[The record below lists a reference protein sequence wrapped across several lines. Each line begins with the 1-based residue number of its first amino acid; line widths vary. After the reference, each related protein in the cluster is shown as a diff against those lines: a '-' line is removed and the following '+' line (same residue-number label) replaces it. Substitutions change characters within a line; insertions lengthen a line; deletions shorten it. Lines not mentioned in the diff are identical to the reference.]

1 MNLKR
6 VIAMAAVCGTAA
18 IGVGAVL
25 PAGAQTPS
33 GSSSPPAT
41 ATGNAPEPPSESTG
55 CQFGVWP
62 ADVQG
67 RPVQLQP
74 GATAG
79 LYLWHDTYG
88 WHAFVTHANHKPAV
102 FRITVKSSTKIYGV
116 ETHDE
121 SGDAVIEHA
130 DDHAVTL
137 RATNW
142 GYIDGMNFRTACGRG
157 IEVSGTIDGH
167 PLDAAHVFVGHDGDH
182 PDQFPVVI
190 TRS

>member
-6 VIAMAAVCGTAA
+6 VIAMAAVCGTVA
-18 IGVGAVL
+18 IGMGAVL
-25 PAGAQTPS
+25 QAGAQPS
-33 GSSSPPAT
+33 SGPPSAA
-41 ATGNAPEPPSESTG
+41 ATGSAPEPSSETTG
-55 CQFGVWP
+55 CRFGQWP
-62 ADVQG
+62 TSVQG
-67 RPVQLQP
+67 RPMQLQA

-88 WHAFVTHANHKPAV
+88 WHAFVTHANHTPVV
-102 FRITVKSSTKIYGV
+102 FRITIKSSTKIYGV
-116 ETHDE
+116 ETRDE
-121 SGDAVIEHA
+121 GGDAVIEHA

-182 PDQFPVVI
+182 PGQFPI
-190 TRS
+190 TIKRS